1 MVIIN
6 TVGWA
11 ITKDGTLTH
20 CDVPAIWKDCIGHS
34 GCYYAECNV
43 CGFKTP
49 PDCNE
54 IRKER

>member
-1 MVIIN
+1 MVNIN
-6 TVGWA
+6 NNNWGSA
-11 ITKDGTLTH
+11 KDGALTH
-20 CDVPAIWKDCIGHS
+20 CGVLAIWKDCIGHS
-34 GCYYAECNV
+34 ECYYAECDV